1 MKVITYA
8 THPEGS
14 FEELV
19 NNKFGVS
26 VTVLGMGTKWN
37 GFMDKVQGVSSY
49 IEKVQDDE
57 IIIFVD
63 GFDSYILKSLDGLEE
78 TFKSLDCNILVSE
91 HSMSLVPKYFTN
103 KIFGSCKNDRVANSG
118 LYMGYA
124 GSMKKFQNAILNETS
139 SDDQTNLNLVCS
151 KFPKLKVDTE
161 CVIFK
166 NISPHQKVETLY
178 ESKAFFGQT
187 PGTFTFNRWTRA
199 MKEYVP
205 FFIPEII
212 LTILVMYFLYLHFVL
227 KK

>member
-1 MKVITYA
+1 MKIITYA
-8 THPEGS
+8 THSEGL

-19 NNKFGVS
+19 NNKFGVD
-26 VTVLGMGTKWN
+26 VVVLGVGTKWN
-37 GFMDKVQGVSSY
+37 GFMDKMQGVSSY
-49 IEKVQDDE
+49 IQNLQDDE
-57 IIIFVD
+57 IVVFVD

-78 TFKSLDCNILVSE
+78 TFKSLDCDILVSE
-91 HSMSLVPKYFTN
+91 HIMSFIPKYFTN

-124 GSMKKFQNAILNETS
+124 GSMKKFQDAIMNEKS
-139 SDDQTNLNLVCS
+139 SDDQTNLNSVCS
-151 KFPKLKVDTE
+151 KFPKLKVDTD

-166 NISPHQKVETLY
+166 NIEPHQKVETLY

-199 MKEYVP
+199 IKEYVP

-212 LTILVMYFLYLHFVL
+212 LIILVVYLMYLHFVL